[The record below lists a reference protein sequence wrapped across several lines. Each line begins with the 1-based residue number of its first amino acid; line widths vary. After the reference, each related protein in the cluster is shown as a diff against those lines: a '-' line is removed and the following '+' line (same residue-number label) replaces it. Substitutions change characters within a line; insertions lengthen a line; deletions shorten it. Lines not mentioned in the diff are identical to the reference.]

1 VSRARACLAP
11 GFPPWSTI
19 AAVAAMAV
27 ASAYAR
33 PTSVQAHVKSLSYSS
48 WKLDGRGARVEARM
62 SALDATA
69 IAEGAPDTA
78 SADRLGAYLARRLQ
92 LYSGGASCTV
102 AGAPEQTAAAEGWVA
117 RAWRVD
123 CPRPGER
130 EIRESVLL
138 PENPAHLHFARATLP
153 DGRVVERILGEADRA
168 WPLDGEGAGR
178 RSTGGRGATTASF
191 ARWISIGADHL
202 LTGWDHLAFLAGLLL
217 LAHSTREVATTLAA
231 YALSTSIALAAA
243 GLGLVAPVS
252 PAVGALVGFSVALA
266 AAENSW
272 LLSGRRSAIA
282 LGATLLV
289 GALATLAAWR
299 PGALGPLALGGLAL
313 LVPCRLG
320 LLRAPG
326 GAPRLRALLAFAF
339 GIVHG
344 LGFAP
349 ALADLDLPSDRLVP
363 ALLGFNL
370 GIEAALVAAAAI
382 AWPLFRL
389 GGRLAGAPAE
399 RTIEGVLAGA
409 LAGLGTF
416 WFVSRAFR

>member
-1 VSRARACLAP
+1 VSRTRAGLTP
-11 GFPPWSTI
+11 GRPPWSTI
-19 AAVAAMAV
+19 AAVAAVAV
-27 ASAYAR
+27 AAACAG
-33 PTSVQAHVKSLSYSS
+33 PNTAQAHVKSLSYSS
-48 WKLDGRGARVEARM
+48 WKLDERGAHVEARI

-102 AGAPEQTAAAEGWVA
+102 AGTPRQVPAAEGWVA

-123 CPRPGER
+123 CPTPGTR

-138 PENPAHLHFARATLP
+138 PENPAHLHFARVTPA

-168 WPLDGEGAGR
+168 WPLDDEGEVR
-178 RSTGGRGATTASF
+178 RSTDGRDATSTSF

-202 LTGWDHLAFLAGLLL
+202 VTGWDHLAFLAGLLL
-217 LAHSTREVATTLAA
+217 LAYSTREVATTLAG
-231 YALSTSIALAAA
+231 YALATSIGLAAA
-243 GLGLVAPVS
+243 GLGLVAPG
-252 PAVGALVGFSVALA
+252 PAAVGALVGFSVALA
-266 AAENSW
+266 AVEDSW
-272 LLSGRRSAIA
+272 LLSGHRPGIA
-282 LGATLLV
+282 LGATFLAV
-289 GALATLAAWR
+289 GLAALALRR
-299 PGALGPLALGGLAL
+299 PGPLGPLALGGLAL
-313 LVPCRLG
+313 FVPCRLG

-326 GAPRLRALLAFAF
+326 SAPRLRALLAFAF
-339 GIVHG
+339 GLVHG

-349 ALADLDLPSDRLVP
+349 AVADLDLPPDRLVP

-389 GGRLAGAPAE
+389 GGRLAGAAAE
-399 RTIEGVLAGA
+399 RTLEGALAGA

-416 WFVSRAFR
+416 WFVSRALG